1 MKLDLDLIKTLAAAT
16 VGTGNMLLDIDVA
29 IKVLI
34 SLVSLVY
41 VCKKTFDLF
50 NNKK

>member
-1 MKLDLDLIKTLAAAT
+1 MKFDLDLIKTLAAAT

-41 VCKKTFDLF
+41 VCKKTIDLF
-50 NNKK
+50 NKK